1 MEMNMYLRKT
11 LSVSI
16 VAMSLFVAAGFAA
29 GAAAAAKDSGN
40 LVLNYD
46 ATVAGNHLTG
56 GKYNIQWKTHS
67 PEATVTFKHEGK
79 VVATAEGK
87 VVDHGSKY
95 DSNQVVYSQ
104 AADGSRVIS
113 EIRFGGSSQAIV
125 FNE

>member
-1 MEMNMYLRKT
+1 MNMYLRKT

-29 GAAAAAKDSGN
+29 GAGAPAKDAGN
-40 LVLNYD
+40 LILRYD

-56 GKYNIQWKTHS
+56 GKYNVQWKTHS
-67 PEATVTFKHEGK
+67 PEATVTFMHGGK

-87 VVDHGSKY
+87 VVERGSKY
-95 DSNQVVYSQ
+95 DSNQVVYDQ
-104 AADGSRVIS
+104 TADGTRVIS
-113 EIRFGGSSQAIV
+113 EIRFGGSSQVIV